1 MLPLLVGV
9 LVAGCAAMLVVVLV
23 SAARID
29 AARRDRRGDEP

>member
-9 LVAGCAAMLVVVLV
+9 LVVACAAMLVVVLV

-29 AARRDRRGDEP
+29 AARKDRPGGR